1 MAKVELHDTTA
12 PATVEPIQVSQSA
25 GSLLMSLAFW
35 ITLVSAALMYAGVS
49 LSPKLADWMQAR
61 HQLTSNAYRLQ
72 QLENEADYLERIAD
86 ALKKDPQFAQ
96 RLVQLSQSPTSEAAL
111 LDSEAIAAQLRSET
125 KSAVKRSESG
135 WLADPRVHS
144 AVIRLASDLDLRR
157 RLLIAAAASTLFAFT
172 LLNDAGAKFAIAAFV
187 WIRSAVGLIFSRYR
201 KPPVADP
208 TPAIPGAD
216 ED

>member
-1 MAKVELHDTTA
+1 MPKVELHDTTA
-12 PATVEPIQVSQSA
+12 PATEEPIHVSQVA

-61 HQLTSNAYRLQ
+61 QQLTSNAYRLQ

-86 ALKKDPQFAQ
+86 ALKKDPQFAE
-96 RLVQLSQSPTSEAAL
+96 RLVQLSQSPASEAAL
-111 LDSEAIAAQLRSET
+111 QDSQMIAAQLRPEK
-125 KSAVKRSESG
+125 KSDAKKSDTG
-135 WLADPRVHS
+135 WLANPRVYS

-157 RLLIAAAASTLFAFT
+157 WLLIASAASTLFAFT
-172 LLNDAGAKFAIAAFV
+172 FLNDAGARFAVAVFAS
-187 WIRSAVGLIFSRYR
+187 IRSAISFLFSRYR

-208 TPAIPGAD
+208 TSAIHGAD
-216 ED
+216 GD